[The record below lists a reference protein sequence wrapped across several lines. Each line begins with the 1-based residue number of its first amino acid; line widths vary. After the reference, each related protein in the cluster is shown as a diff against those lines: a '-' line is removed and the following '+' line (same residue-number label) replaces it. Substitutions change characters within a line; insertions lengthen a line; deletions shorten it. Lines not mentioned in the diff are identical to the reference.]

1 MFTRIILSALDKERP
16 IHGPSV
22 ISGSMSQP
30 DFPVSGIPLNE
41 WNLPIR
47 RSRNRQWQA
56 FFLETGAWA
65 VRQHKVHTK
74 HDE

>member
-1 MFTRIILSALDKERP
+1 MGLLLFPVPCLNRTFL
-16 IHGPSV
+16 
-22 ISGSMSQP
+22 
-30 DFPVSGIPLNE
+30 FPVSLNE

-47 RSRNRQWQA
+47 RFRNRQWQS
-56 FFLETGAWA
+56 FFQETGAWA